1 MFKYVFI
8 TLLLKRTILFKQLVA
23 FELRLN
29 MFVGIGIENRVF
41 GNGKE
46 LCYRD
51 GLVRL
56 G

>member
-29 MFVGIGIENRVF
+29 MFVGIGVECLAMEKNYVT
-41 GNGKE
+41 GMGWV
-46 LCYRD
+46 
-51 GLVRL
+51 G
-56 G
+56 